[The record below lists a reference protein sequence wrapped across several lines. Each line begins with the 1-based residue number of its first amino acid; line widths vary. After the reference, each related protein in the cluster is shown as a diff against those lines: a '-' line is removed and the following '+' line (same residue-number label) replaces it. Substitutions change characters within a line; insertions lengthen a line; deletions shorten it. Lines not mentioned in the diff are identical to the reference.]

1 MHPDDVAEY
10 VAGQVEILKE
20 QTSARTDLHVR
31 AIDLENRVHLY
42 VAFDK
47 LERRSVTGVAEASV
61 LAPGGSPVGISF
73 TGIDLSRPTTRRPLV
88 AHFDC
93 TDFDGD
99 PPTLELLTADR
110 TLLAFD
116 QWPKDLAG
124 GGIVAN
130 HPIFKRP
137 FICRRGLREFHTHP
151 EHEDQPWDRFRES
164 LTLPQVALELLEDL
178 QRKWTLSP

>member
-10 VAGQVEILKE
+10 VAGQVAILNE
-20 QTSARTDLHVR
+20 QAAARTDLGVDS
-31 AIDLENRVHLY
+31 IDLENRVHLY
-42 VAFDK
+42 VAFEK
-47 LERRSVTGVAEASV
+47 LERVSVTAVTRAAV
-61 LAPGGSPVGISF
+61 VAPGDVPVGINF
-73 TGIDLSRPTTRRPLV
+73 TGIDLSRPATRRPLV

-93 TDFDGD
+93 TNFDGD
-99 PPTLELLTADR
+99 PPTLELLTAER

-151 EHEDQPWDRFRES
+151 EHEDQPWDLFRES
-164 LTLPQVALELLEDL
+164 LTLPRLVLELLEDL
-178 QRKWTLSP
+178 QSKWTLSK

>member
-1 MHPDDVAEY
+1 
-10 VAGQVEILKE
+10 
-20 QTSARTDLHVR
+20 
-31 AIDLENRVHLY
+31 

-47 LERRSVTGVAEASV
+47 LERASVTGLLHRLS
-61 LAPGGSPVGISF
+61 
-73 TGIDLSRPTTRRPLV
+73 SRPAARRSASASPARRQPPSATRRPLV

-99 PPTLELLTADR
+99 RPTLELLTAER

-130 HPIFKRP
+130 HPIFQRP
-137 FICRRGLREFHTHP
+137 FICRRGLRESARIVSTRTSHGTASA
-151 EHEDQPWDRFRES
+151 R
-164 LTLPQVALELLEDL
+164 A
-178 QRKWTLSP
+178 